1 MTAYVHFYVLVL
13 NQQASYSQT
22 DNTYV
27 IALLKDDPD
36 QSILIQTWL
45 DEAGQMSGVFLRCGY
60 Y

>member
-36 QSILIQTWL
+36 QSILIQT
-45 DEAGQMSGVFLRCGY
+45 
-60 Y
+60 